1 MTAATTPTP
10 GPADEAAGGP
20 AEVPRVTV
28 LAGPTAVGK
37 GTVSADVRSRYPEVA
52 ISVSATTRKPR
63 PGEVDGV
70 HYHFVSD
77 AEFDRMI
84 VQGELLEWALVHG
97 RQRSGTPRHAV
108 ETAVRSGR
116 PVLLEIDIQGARQ
129 IRTTYP
135 QARFVFL
142 APPSWDEL
150 VNRLV
155 GRGTE
160 DDEERERRLATARVE
175 LAAEPEF
182 DRTIVNHD
190 VRQAADDLVSLM
202 GLPVRD

>member
-1 MTAATTPTP
+1 VTATAQPSP
-10 GPADEAAGGP
+10 SPSGDGDAGPA
-20 AEVPRVTV
+20 PRVTV

-52 ISVSATTRKPR
+52 ISVSATTRRPR

-77 AEFDRMI
+77 ETFDRMI
-84 VQGELLEWALVHG
+84 AAGELLEWALVHNQ
-97 RQRSGTPRHAV
+97 QRSGTPRSAV
-108 ETAVRSGR
+108 DAALATGSA
-116 PVLLEIDIQGARQ
+116 VLLEIDIQGARQ
-129 IRTTYP
+129 VRTSYP

-142 APPSWDEL
+142 APPSWEEL
-150 VNRLV
+150 VARLV

-160 DDEERERRLATARVE
+160 DDAERERRLATARVE